1 MWSTF
6 DDSNYPKINVNLNG
20 IIKKNEEF
28 HYFINKWD
36 SYNNRKTPYIFIFDC
51 IDVGMVSIKYSILM
65 SNFIKKLKRKE
76 QYLKSSIIIVKHDYT
91 VFLLKVIFFFQKPVA
106 NVYITHNSNP
116 EFINNLYE
124 DIMNNKNI
132 DLDNDDLTL
141 VKASK
146 KLINVK
152 QN

>member
-1 MWSTF
+1 
-6 DDSNYPKINVNLNG
+6 
-20 IIKKNEEF
+20 
-28 HYFINKWD
+28 
-36 SYNNRKTPYIFIFDC
+36 
-51 IDVGMVSIKYSILM
+51 MVSIKYSILM

-76 QYLKSSIIIVKHDYT
+76 QFLKSSIIIVKHDYT

-116 EFINNLYE
+116 NFINKLYE
-124 DIMNNKNI
+124 DIINNKDI

-146 KLINVK
+146 KIL
-152 QN
+152 